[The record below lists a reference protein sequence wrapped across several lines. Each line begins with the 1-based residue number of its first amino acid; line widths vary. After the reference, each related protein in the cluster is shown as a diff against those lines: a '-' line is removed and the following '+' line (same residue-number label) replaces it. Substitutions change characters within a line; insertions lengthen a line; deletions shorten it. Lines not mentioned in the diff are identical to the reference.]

1 MAAFANLVGLKTVV
15 PAQAGTQFL
24 RALPKRL
31 QTWIPAFAGMTVLGL
46 VERGNGVVRAVSRML
61 IASLLLAFSASAGAT
76 PHVFLVQNSG
86 WMEPFYSDPKS
97 QFKPLVGAL
106 AGAVVQPGDALVLA
120 AFNQSL
126 PGAPS
131 PKGLLSMKADG
142 KVRSR
147 VDAALADLDTA
158 RKPNSTALADTDLG
172 EAVQAAITSA
182 LAGKPGIVWLVT
194 NNRNSPNNDQATSA
208 RNREFYELIHRG
220 DTIDKVVAFPLR
232 MPVQGQ
238 HYSANGLMVYAFA
251 VGKEGSRALDQLLAG
266 GRIASVITERPARL
280 KPLNRDTV
288 RLVPAQVENA
298 PGVAFSQ
305 APGGGLRAD
314 VDPDARTPRASI
326 RWQLENAM
334 YPYTI
339 TSATLS
345 ARSALAGEER
355 KIELANTRVQNL
367 APGKPVPLGSTMQL
381 PVAQIPD
388 KWSADAMKSAGS
400 AYVLPGR
407 IELHLADQ
415 RLALSHDFRARMAA
429 LFPGD
434 PLPDIFTPPS
444 TVQASNAVLPIE
456 VRVHYGM
463 GPLAALGGIAAA
475 LLAAAAAGAWAYG
488 RPRTAL
494 VTVEDE
500 LRTMRAR
507 PGTTQA
513 IYDKAGVQV
522 AQLRTTLF
530 GHQLL
535 DLREGAQVRLGR

>member
-1 MAAFANLVGLKTVV
+1 MRAFFKH
-15 PAQAGTQFL
+15 
-24 RALPKRL
+24 
-31 QTWIPAFAGMTVLGL
+31 
-46 VERGNGVVRAVSRML
+46 
-61 IASLLLAFSASAGAT
+61 LLAALALLSAAACAGAT

-131 PKGLLSMKADG
+131 PRALLSLKADA
-142 KVRSR
+142 KSVRSR
-147 VDAALADLDTA
+147 VDGALAGLDTA
-158 RKPNSTALADTDLG
+158 RKPNSSALADTDLG
-172 EAVQAAITSA
+172 EAVGAAISTA
-182 LAGKPGIVWLVT
+182 LGGKPGIVWLVT
-194 NNRNSPNNDQATSA
+194 NNRNSPNNDQATAA
-208 RNREFYELIHRG
+208 RNREFYALIHKG
-220 DTIDKVVAFPLR
+220 AAIDKVVAFPLR
-232 MPVQGQ
+232 MPVQGK
-238 HYSANGLMVYAFA
+238 HYQANGLMVYAFA
-251 VGKEGSRALDQLLAG
+251 VGKEGSRALDGLLAS
-266 GRIASVITERPARL
+266 GRIARVITEQPARL
-280 KPLNRDTV
+280 KPLDRDTV
-288 RLVPAQVENA
+288 RLVPAQVEDA

-305 APGGGLRAD
+305 APGGALRAD
-314 VDPDARTPRASI
+314 IDPGARTPRASI
-326 RWQLENAM
+326 RWKLENTM

-339 TSATLS
+339 TSATLG
-345 ARSALAGEER
+345 ARSMLAGEDR
-355 KIELANTRVQNL
+355 RIELASNRIENL
-367 APGKPVPLGSTMQL
+367 APGKPLPLGSTMQL
-381 PVAQIPD
+381 PVAQLPD
-388 KWSADAMKSAGS
+388 KWSMAALKSAGS

-415 RLALSHDFRARMAA
+415 RLALSQAFRERMAA

-434 PLPDIFTPPS
+434 PLPEIFTPPS

-463 GPLAALGGIAAA
+463 GPLAALGGLAAA
-475 LLAAAAAGAWAYG
+475 LLAAAGAAAWAYG
-488 RPRTAL
+488 RPRVAQ

-507 PGTTQA
+507 PGTTQP
-513 IYDKAGVQV
+513 IYDKAGTQV
-522 AQLRTTLF
+522 AMLKTTLF